1 MGIKSQREI
10 AEQRIN
16 SHREPVNLYRG
27 ESPVRC
33 IPLTAYILDWLL
45 WHKNRKMG
53 KKIFFE
59 IFLKIMIL
67 KNLTSYEITIQA
79 KLSLVPNSTAL
90 TFFLHSKG
98 AKQTLAPQTGLFL
111 SIMPFIFCRAV
122 PFINDRLS
130 KTMLYVQCPHI
141 LLKTE
146 QCFHWS
152 SFIQPSSTSLLL
164 S

>member
-10 AEQRIN
+10 AEQGIN

-33 IPLTAYILDWLL
+33 LLLTAYILDWLL

-67 KNLTSYEITIQA
+67 KNLTSYEITISSQA
-79 KLSLVPNSTAL
+79 FLGPKLNCINILLTFQGGKTDTSPSDGSVSFNHAIYFLPCCAFHQWSFVKNNALCTMPTHLVENGTMLSLV
-90 TFFLHSKG
+90 
-98 AKQTLAPQTGLFL
+98 
-111 SIMPFIFCRAV
+111 
-122 PFINDRLS
+122 
-130 KTMLYVQCPHI
+130 
-141 LLKTE
+141 
-146 QCFHWS
+146 
-152 SFIQPSSTSLLL
+152 
-164 S
+164 